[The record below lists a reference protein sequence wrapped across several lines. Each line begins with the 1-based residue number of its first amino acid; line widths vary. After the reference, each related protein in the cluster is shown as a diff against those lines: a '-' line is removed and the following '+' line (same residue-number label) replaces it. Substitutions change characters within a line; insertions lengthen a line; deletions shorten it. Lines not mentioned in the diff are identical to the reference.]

1 MTHDQTPTSP
11 NLYDN
16 ASAMHETWTL
26 TKRELHAYFDSPA
39 AYVVLSVFL
48 LFTGWFFGSTLFLE
62 NVASLRS
69 VFNVAPFIFLFFI
82 PALTMSSFAEERR
95 AGTLELLLT
104 FPVRDWQIIAGKLL
118 AVSLFLL
125 IAIALTVIYTMTLS
139 LLGDLDFG
147 ATVGGYLGLFLLGT
161 TCAAIGIFAS
171 SLTRN
176 QIVAFILGFAII
188 FALFL
193 LDKITA
199 VMSGGLLVSVLQ
211 YLGTDFHY
219 QNLLRGVIDTR
230 DVLYYLS
237 MTTFAFLLTT
247 YTLARRPE

>member
-1 MTHDQTPTSP
+1 
-11 NLYDN
+11 
-16 ASAMHETWTL
+16 MHEIWTL

-69 VFNVAPFIFLFFI
+69 VFNIVPFIFLFFI
-82 PALTMSSFAEERR
+82 PAITMSTFAEERR

-104 FPVRDWQIIAGKLL
+104 FPVHDWQIIAGKLL

-125 IAIALTVIYTMTLS
+125 VAIALTAFYTMTVS

-161 TCAAIGIFAS
+161 TCGAIGIFAS

-176 QIVAFILGFAII
+176 QIVAFILGFGII

-193 LDKITA
+193 LDKITTFVPGPLA
-199 VMSGGLLVSVLQ
+199 GVLQ
-211 YLGTDFHY
+211 YLGIDFHY

-230 DVLYYLS
+230 DVLYYVS
-237 MTTFAFLLTT
+237 MTAFAFLLTA

>member
-1 MTHDQTPTSP
+1 
-11 NLYDN
+11 
-16 ASAMHETWTL
+16 MHEIWTL

-69 VFNVAPFIFLFFI
+69 VFNIVPFIFLFFI
-82 PALTMSSFAEERR
+82 PAITMSTFAEERR

-125 IAIALTVIYTMTLS
+125 VAIALTAFYTMTVS

-161 TCAAIGIFAS
+161 TCGAIGIFAS

-188 FALFL
+188 FVLFL
-193 LDKITA
+193 LDKITTFVPGPLA
-199 VMSGGLLVSVLQ
+199 GVLQ
-211 YLGTDFHY
+211 YLGIDFHY

-237 MTTFAFLLTT
+237 MTAFAFLLTA

>member
-1 MTHDQTPTSP
+1 
-11 NLYDN
+11 
-16 ASAMHETWTL
+16 MHEIWTL

-69 VFNVAPFIFLFFI
+69 VFNIVPFIFLFFI
-82 PALTMSSFAEERR
+82 PAITMSTFAEERR

-125 IAIALTVIYTMTLS
+125 VAIALTAFYTMTVS

-161 TCAAIGIFAS
+161 TCGAIGIFAS

-193 LDKITA
+193 LDKITTFVPGTLA
-199 VMSGGLLVSVLQ
+199 GVLQ
-211 YLGTDFHY
+211 YLGIDFHY

-237 MTTFAFLLTT
+237 MTAFAFLLTA
-247 YTLARRPE
+247 YTLAKRPE

>member
-1 MTHDQTPTSP
+1 
-11 NLYDN
+11 
-16 ASAMHETWTL
+16 MHETWTL

-62 NVASLRS
+62 NAASLRS

-125 IAIALTVIYTMTLS
+125 IAIGLTVFYTMTIS

-193 LDKITA
+193 LDKITTF
-199 VMSGGLLVSVLQ
+199 VPGGLAGVLQ
-211 YLGTDFHY
+211 YLGIDFHY

-237 MTTFAFLLTT
+237 MTAFAFFLTA

>member
-1 MTHDQTPTSP
+1 
-11 NLYDN
+11 
-16 ASAMHETWTL
+16 MHEIWTL

-48 LFTGWFFGSTLFLE
+48 LFTGWFFGNTLFLE

-69 VFNVAPFIFLFFI
+69 VFNIVPFIFLFFI
-82 PALTMSSFAEERR
+82 PAITMSTFAEERR

-104 FPVRDWQIIAGKLL
+104 FPVHDWQIIAGKLL

-125 IAIALTVIYTMTLS
+125 VAIALTAFYTMTVS

-176 QIVAFILGFAII
+176 QIVAFILGFGII

-193 LDKITA
+193 LDKITTFVPGPLA
-199 VMSGGLLVSVLQ
+199 GVLQ
-211 YLGTDFHY
+211 YLGIDFHY

-230 DVLYYLS
+230 DVLYYVS
-237 MTTFAFLLTT
+237 MTAFAFLLTA
-247 YTLARRPE
+247 YNLARRPE

>member
-1 MTHDQTPTSP
+1 
-11 NLYDN
+11 
-16 ASAMHETWTL
+16 MHEIWTL

-69 VFNVAPFIFLFFI
+69 VFNIVPFIFLFFI
-82 PALTMSSFAEERR
+82 PAITMSTFAEERR

-104 FPVRDWQIIAGKLL
+104 FPVHDWQIIAGKLL

-125 IAIALTVIYTMTLS
+125 VAIALTAFYTMTVS

-147 ATVGGYLGLFLLGT
+147 ATVGGYLGLFLMGT
-161 TCAAIGIFAS
+161 TCGAIGIFAS

-176 QIVAFILGFAII
+176 QIVAFILGFGII

-193 LDKITA
+193 LDKITTFVPGPLA
-199 VMSGGLLVSVLQ
+199 GVLQ
-211 YLGTDFHY
+211 YLGIDFHY

-230 DVLYYLS
+230 DVLYYVS
-237 MTTFAFLLTT
+237 MTAFAFLLTA